1 VIYAVPEPGANADR
15 FELRMAM
22 QRSISRH
29 LNPLFKVHDVILID
43 ALPRTASHK
52 VMHRVLRDRY
62 EAGGSERQP

>member
-1 VIYAVPEPGANADR
+1 
-15 FELRMAM
+15 M